1 MIVERDIA
9 GFALPFAAA
18 TAAAVLL
25 VTPYSTFSYISASLA
40 FTLSILFTVLLV
52 CLQNSR
58 KAVTEPLIFGAA
70 VSCGLLTGLT
80 EGFISISDADH
91 IGTISRFAAGF
102 AERLKEATDSI
113 PFADRETSG
122 IIKALITGDRSNLSF
137 HTEESFRASGASHI
151 LALSGFHLGIIYGIV
166 RKAAGCIG
174 NSPGAEAVKAISTI
188 IICGFYTLATGA
200 GASIVRAFIFI
211 MVREISRLTHRH
223 TSLKHTLL
231 TSLTVHLAIYPG
243 DVSGIGFQLSYAA
256 MAGIA
261 FIFPYLKELWPD
273 DGSFNPLRKV
283 WESAAL
289 SISCQI
295 TTGPLA
301 YICFGTFPKYFL
313 LSNLIALPLTGAIIP
328 ISILTVAMYT
338 AGICPGI
345 LIRFTEAAVQVMCR
359 SLDIISGM

>member
-1 MIVERDIA
+1 MNNK
-9 GFALPFAAA
+9 LPSY
-18 TAAAVLL
+18 LL
-25 VTPYSTFSYISASLA
+25 GKYQLVGTVTFSVLFAIIFLNIYIPFSDTAW
-40 FTLSILFTVLLV
+40 
-52 CLQNSR
+52 
-58 KAVTEPLIFGAA
+58 FGLGDS
-70 VSCGLLTGLT
+70 VMFLLTLVFIAIAILT
-80 EGFISISDADH
+80 LIVSRIIMYKLKTMFEMTYLSY
-91 IGTISRFAAGF
+91 TIWCIM
-102 AERLKEATDSI
+102 E
-113 PFADRETSG
+113 
-122 IIKALITGDRSNLSF
+122 IT
-137 HTEESFRASGASHI
+137 
-151 LALSGFHLGIIYGIV
+151 
-166 RKAAGCIG
+166 
-174 NSPGAEAVKAISTI
+174 

-211 MVREISRLTHRH
+211 MVREVSRLTHRH

-231 TSLTVHLAIYPG
+231 TSLTVQLAISPG

-261 FIFPYLKELWPD
+261 FIFPHLKELWPD

-345 LIRFTEAAVQVMCR
+345 LIRITEAAVQVMCR